1 MTRGLALFPLLGAA
15 FLLVAPPAQAS
26 PCTNITD
33 ATDYQRCFNANNG
46 HQDGPLMGFWGQFH
60 GGFNY
65 PDGSHDV
72 CDENVLAHT
81 FSCKP
86 A

>member
-1 MTRGLALFPLLGAA
+1 MKLVFVLVSAA
-15 FLLVAPPAQAS
+15 FLLVAPPAS
-26 PCTNITD
+26 PCTTITD
-33 ATDYQRCFNANNG
+33 ATDYQRCYNAHNG
-46 HQDGPLMGFWGQFH
+46 HQDGPGMGFWGQFH
-60 GGFNY
+60 VGFNY

-81 FSCKP
+81 FSCSP